1 MNTGNSHLNLVNTDP
16 ARPRSTLRR
25 DLAVALVVVAVLVVG
40 ALGGGLFRE
49 TPTAVAAAPAA
60 AEPSQETAYFPSQ
73 YVNQGKEVS
82 DPTPTF

>member
-1 MNTGNSHLNLVNTDP
+1 MNTGNSNLNVVNTDS
-16 ARPRSTLRR
+16 ARARSTLRR

-60 AEPSQETAYFPSQ
+60 ATPAQETIYFPSQ
-73 YVNQGKEVS
+73 YVNQGTEIS
-82 DPTPTF
+82 ETPATF